1 MIKIGKRQSMKVNN
15 VSSIGAYLDA
25 GTGETTD
32 NILLPNN
39 EIEEMDVN
47 PGDELNVFIY
57 RDSEDR
63 LIATL
68 KQTKA
73 VIGTLAHLEVVDVT
87 PIGAFLDW
95 GLEKDLL
102 LPMGQEEGVVRKG
115 DKLLVGI
122 YEDNKGRVSATMNI

>member
-15 VSSIGAYLDA
+15 ISSIGAYLDA
-25 GTGETTD
+25 GTGETSD

-73 VIGTLAHLEVVDVT
+73 IIPAKMERRPYLRDES
-87 PIGAFLDW
+87 
-95 GLEKDLL
+95 
-102 LPMGQEEGVVRKG
+102 M
-115 DKLLVGI
+115 
-122 YEDNKGRVSATMNI
+122 